1 MPQNRRFAWL
11 SNSIIKKKK
20 RNSPHSTNA
29 PTFTKSYKIT
39 NYYFNN
45 YAELILLKNLNSNEE
60 FLQTRLFPTNT
71 NNSQVN
77 NCSNLNLRERIGPQ
91 LVGCQ
96 NHKIRRLASIP
107 AVFNCLPSSM
117 APRTFLAPPG
127 FNVPKEKSRNA
138 PFQLLILSFFCSW
151 K

>member
-60 FLQTRLFPTNT
+60 FLQTRLFPTNA

-77 NCSNLNLRERIGPQ
+77 NCSNLNLRERIGPH

-96 NHKIRRLASIP
+96 NHKIRGL
-107 AVFNCLPSSM
+107 VFLSCLTVYLQ
-117 APRTFLAPPG
+117 AWLLVHFLPLHDSTSQRKSQEMLH
-127 FNVPKEKSRNA
+127 FN
-138 PFQLLILSFFCSW
+138 F
-151 K
+151 

>member
-60 FLQTRLFPTNT
+60 FLQTRLFPTNA

-77 NCSNLNLRERIGPQ
+77 NCSNLNLRERIGPH

-96 NHKIRRLASIP
+96 NHKIRGL
-107 AVFNCLPSSM
+107 VFLLCSNCSPSSM
-117 APRTFLAPPG
+117 APRTFLAPPW

-138 PFQLLILSFFCSW
+138 PFQLLILSFCSW